1 MERRTVK
8 ASFTTRE
15 ENEQKHIGGYYSV
28 FDELY
33 EVMPGFMERIARHAF
48 DDALKGDIRV
58 LWNHNSDIVLGR
70 STAGT
75 ATFGVDDHGLFSD
88 TIVNEEDRTALDCH
102 ARINRG
108 DVSQASF
115 GFDILEE
122 SWEWHD
128 DGSCIRTIEKVKL
141 YEVSP
146 CTFPAYEGTD
156 IKARAADAK
165 RAAQDFLDKKKERV
179 KERMNKWH

>member
-1 MERRTVK
+1 MERRTIST
-8 ASFTTRE
+8 SFTTRE
-15 ENEQKHIGGYYSV
+15 ENEQKHICGYFSV
-28 FDELY
+28 FNEPY
-33 EVMPGFMERIARHAF
+33 EIIPGFTERIAPTAF
-48 DDALKGDIRV
+48 DDALDDDIRC

-70 STAGT
+70 TAAGT
-75 ATFGVDDHGLFSD
+75 ASFKADKHGLHGD
-88 TIVNEEDRTALDCH
+88 VIINEDDRTALDCY
-102 ARINRG
+102 ARNKRG

-115 GFDILEE
+115 GFDILKD
-122 SWEWHD
+122 SWEWLD

-165 RAAQDFLDKKKERV
+165 RAAQDFLDKKKERI